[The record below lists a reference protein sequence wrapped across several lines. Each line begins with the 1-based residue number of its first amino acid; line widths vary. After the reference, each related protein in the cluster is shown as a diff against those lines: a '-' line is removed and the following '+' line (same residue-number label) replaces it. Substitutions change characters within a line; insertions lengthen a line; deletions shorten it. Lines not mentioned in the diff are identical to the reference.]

1 VVVQYKEPV
10 SSVSTG
16 PVLGLRLDRAKPL
29 ARQIEAEVRALV
41 RAGSLPIGAA
51 LPSTRALAA
60 DVGVSRGVVVG
71 AYAQLAA
78 EGFIALRRGAP
89 PVVAVST
96 EAVEPVAPAFDVP
109 IAGVCFN
116 LRPDLPDLSRFPR
129 ADWVRAC
136 QRSLHDAPDHDLA
149 YGEPIG
155 ATRLRALLVPFLA
168 RLRGV
173 VATQER
179 MAVFSGS
186 TQALFTIASALR
198 ELGARRIAVEDPGH
212 RWRTR
217 ALKTSGLDVV
227 AVPAGMTDLPDADAL
242 VVSPEHQFPTGA
254 VLPPER
260 RRALVDW
267 ATRGDRIVI
276 EHDYDGLFRYDRQ
289 PLGAL
294 QALAPEH
301 VAYVGSASPLLAP
314 SVRLGWAVLPARI
327 LFPVGNRMFATAISA
342 SRLSELALAQ
352 LIESGALDRHLRRA
366 RAAYRRRRE
375 VLARAFPV
383 TGAPAG
389 LFVGLA
395 VRHEAELLAAL
406 RDEGFALD
414 GVNEHTLTE
423 QPGGVVLGFAASAEP
438 TLERAAARIQ
448 KLYRSSRR

>member
-1 VVVQYKEPV
+1 MQ
-10 SSVSTG
+10 
-16 PVLGLRLDRAKPL
+16 LDRAKPL
-29 ARQIEAEVRALV
+29 GRQLEDGLRELV
-41 RAGSLPIGAA
+41 RAGSLPLGAP

-60 DVGVSRGVVVG
+60 DLGVSRGVVVG

-78 EGFIALRRGAP
+78 EGFIAVRRGTP
-89 PVVAVST
+89 PVVAVSA
-96 EAVEPVAPAFDVP
+96 EAVEPLGPAFDVP
-109 IAGVCFN
+109 IAGVCVN

-129 ADWVRAC
+129 ADWLRAC
-136 QRSLHDAPDHDLA
+136 QRSLYGAPNHDFA

-179 MAVFSGS
+179 LAVFSGS

-198 ELGARRIAVEDPGH
+198 ELGARRVAVEDPGH

-217 ALKTSGLDVV
+217 ALAASGLDVV
-227 AVPAGMTDLPDADAL
+227 PVPAGLAELPDADAL

-260 RRALVDW
+260 RRALVAW
-267 ATRGDRIVI
+267 AARGDRIVI
-276 EHDYDGLFRYDRQ
+276 EHDYDGVFRYDGQ
-289 PLGAL
+289 PHGAL

-301 VAYVGSASPLLAP
+301 VAYVGTASSLLAP

-342 SRLSELALAQ
+342 SRLSELALAR
-352 LIESGALDRHLRRA
+352 LIETGALDRHLRRA

-375 VLARAFPV
+375 VFVRAFPV
-383 TGAPAG
+383 TGAAAG

-395 VRHEAELLAAL
+395 VDDEAGAL
-406 RDEGFALD
+406 EQLRCEGYALD
-414 GVNEHTLTE
+414 GVNEHCLTP
-423 QPGGVVLGFAASAEP
+423 QSPGLVVGFAASPEP
-438 TLERAAARIQ
+438 TLERAARRLQ
-448 KLYRSSRR
+448 KL